1 MKEVGLGFVFQCQV
15 DGLLIDGSINSDFR
29 MLLADLLVLLEGD
42 ELVEG
47 WLMILSVLIDLR
59 FRLGAVLVSD
69 REEQRN
75 VEVLNCGG
83 NLFGIVDDFRPF
95 LPHLLL

>member
-29 MLLADLLVLLEGD
+29 VLVADLLVLLERD

-47 WLMILSVLIDLR
+47 WLMILGVLIDLR
-59 FRLGAVLVSD
+59 FRLGAILVSD
-69 REEQRN
+69 REE
-75 VEVLNCGG
+75 
-83 NLFGIVDDFRPF
+83 
-95 LPHLLL
+95 